1 MVGLKVR
8 DISRDV
14 VMIFVICYEYSMSFT
29 NVLKLFQ
36 ISKKYFWTFMEVC
49 SPMIK
54 MGVRKAACIR
64 KTVDKILNC
73 FKNPD
78 RNVEVLNPREE
89 KIFEALT
96 WFIEDSFSDGEACLH
111 VSQFAQM
118 PFAEGYTSKGV
129 RMATNYKNLVSN
141 IDALGY
147 IKIGDAKY
155 YKTSRILYYMER
167 FSGDTD
173 IKELDSLSV
182 NEMIKRIVEG
192 ERQNCEKEEEYY
204 AENERQWV

>member
-1 MVGLKVR
+1 MVGLKVG
-8 DISRDV
+8 DINRDV
-14 VMIFVICYEYSMSFT
+14 VMMFVISYEYSMSFT

-36 ISKKYFWTFMEVC
+36 ISKKYFWTFMEIC

-73 FKNPD
+73 FKNPE
-78 RNVEVLNPREE
+78 RNTDELTTKEE

-96 WFIEDSFSDGEACLH
+96 WFIEDSFSDGTACLH
-111 VSQFAQM
+111 VSQFAQL
-118 PFAEGYTSKGV
+118 PFAEGYTKKDV
-129 RMATNYKNLVSN
+129 RIATNYKNIVEN
-141 IDALGY
+141 IDRIDY
-147 IKIGDAKY
+147 IKMAGQNY

-173 IKELDSLSV
+173 IRELDNLSV
-182 NEMIKRIVEG
+182 NEMIKRIING
-192 ERQNCEKEEEYY
+192 EIENREKEEEFYKG
-204 AENERQWV
+204 